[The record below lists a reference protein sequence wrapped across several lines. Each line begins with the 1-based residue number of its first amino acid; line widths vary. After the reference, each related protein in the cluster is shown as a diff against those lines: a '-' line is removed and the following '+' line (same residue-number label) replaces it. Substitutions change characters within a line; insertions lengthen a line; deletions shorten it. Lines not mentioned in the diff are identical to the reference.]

1 MKKSI
6 LILSLL
12 TLAAGCSA
20 KDTAE
25 LGQMEQNRL
34 APESAESAVH
44 ISLTE
49 VFTRTPLL
57 ELRGDWAKARAL
69 YEQGL
74 SQHPDNARLDRMYQ
88 SFRVR
93 FQARMASTAMES
105 MISRAHWL
113 KQQHQYLKLTDAN
126 YKGELL
132 NEASELAK
140 DLAAWG
146 KTALEQQQMELA
158 ERALSESQKIAPSRE
173 VRQIY
178 EAWQDLAERQDLAR
192 LVKQGRRMAELARN

>member
-1 MKKSI
+1 MNKSI

-12 TLAAGCSA
+12 TLATGCSA
-20 KDTAE
+20 KDGKE
-25 LGQMEQNRL
+25 LGQVGQSEL
-34 APESAESAVH
+34 APESAIR

-49 VFTRTPLL
+49 VFTRAPLL

-74 SQHPDNARLDRMYQ
+74 GQHPDNARLDRMYRD
-88 SFRVR
+88 FRVR
-93 FQARMASTAMES
+93 FQAHMASTTMET

-113 KQQHQYLKLTDAN
+113 KQQHQYLKLTDAS

-132 NEASELAK
+132 QEAIELSK

-158 ERALSESQKIAPSRE
+158 ERALSESQKIAPNRE
-173 VRQIY
+173 TRQIY
-178 EAWQDLAERQDLAR
+178 EAWQELAERQDLAR
-192 LVKQGRRMAELARN
+192 VVRQGRKMAELARN